1 VCQPESSEI
10 FFRLYNMLD
19 ERFYGKFLAVMI
31 QYLTFG
37 TEKGLHVSLMFPGR
51 KDQDVYKYKGFDSAQ
66 CGDSMST
73 LEAMVNAWMESEH
86 PRIRHVCQSMRGEHV
101 LLSFVYEVTR
111 ELEQRV
117 TTQAQTTPMSR
128 YFEDDY
134 VDERPTGS
142 RIPVAPPPVH

>member
-1 VCQPESSEI
+1 
-10 FFRLYNMLD
+10 
-19 ERFYGKFLAVMI
+19 
-31 QYLTFG
+31 
-37 TEKGLHVSLMFPGR
+37 MFPRR

-66 CGDSMST
+66 CGDSMSA
-73 LEAMVNAWMESEH
+73 LEAIVNAWMESEH
-86 PRIRHVCQSMRGEHV
+86 PRIRHVSQSMRGEHI

-117 TTQAQTTPMSR
+117 TTQAQTTPISR